1 MKRFNVRKSSEKLKS
16 KAADSK
22 RTQNTLAEAFKKESK
37 GLEDAINKLRKL
49 SKKSD
54 IMQSE
59 LEAIDEAIQHIQ
71 KRYMLVINMQKLLEF
86 SEDSYKRKG
95 GIANHNKDISYKK
108 VTCS

>member
-1 MKRFNVRKSSEKLKS
+1 MKRSNLRKSSEKPKVKLS
-16 KAADSK
+16 DSK

-37 GLEDAINKLRKL
+37 GLKDAINKLRKL
-49 SKKSD
+49 SRKAD
-54 IMQSE
+54 IMESE
-59 LEAIDEAIQHIQ
+59 LEAIDEAMQHIQ

-86 SEDSYKRKG
+86 SEDSYQSNV